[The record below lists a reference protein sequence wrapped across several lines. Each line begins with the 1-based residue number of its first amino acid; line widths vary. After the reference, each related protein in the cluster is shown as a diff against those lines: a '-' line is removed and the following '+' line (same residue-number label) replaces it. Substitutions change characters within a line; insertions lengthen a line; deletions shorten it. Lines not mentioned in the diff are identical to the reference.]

1 MQFGLIILL
10 IQVVLIVH
18 AAKTG
23 RFWPW
28 GYVILFLL
36 GFGAL
41 AYVLVEL
48 VPEWFGSVQG
58 QHARKRVVS
67 TLDPGKR
74 YRLLT
79 DQLEVTDT
87 IANRSALAE
96 ECLALGKFDEALR
109 HYEHILSLPLGDA
122 AYALGKA
129 RAQFG
134 LGHPQDT
141 VATLDDLRARSPDYQ
156 RLTDTCFTPA
166 RSKTAAALRTRWP
179 NIRRTPPIMPAPK
192 RACPTDSCSTKPVGG
207 QRRRRSSPRS
217 WPSSSAPPNMSGGR
231 RPSGLCSPKRRCGAE
246 GLWIGGSWRDFPRS
260 IWERGVKS
268 SALPVKSNEPAIT
281 PELIAEHGL
290 KPDEYARLEKLIG
303 RKPSFTELGIFSAMW
318 NEHCSYKSSKIHLRT
333 LPTKAQWVIQGPGEN
348 AGVIDI
354 GDGLAVVFKM
364 ESHNHPSYIEPYQGA
379 ATGVGGILR
388 DVFTMGARP
397 IACLNALSFGDPK
410 HPKTRALVGGV
421 VAGIGGYGNSFG
433 VPTVGG
439 EVRFHRR
446 YDGNCLVNAMAVGLA
461 DADKIFYSAASGV
474 GMPIVYLG
482 SKTGRD
488 GIHGASMAS
497 AEFGADAEE
506 KRPTVQVG
514 DPFSE
519 KLLLEA
525 CLEIMAKG
533 CVIAIQDMGAAGLTC
548 SAVEMGAKG
557 DLGVTL
563 NLDKVPCREIGMS
576 AYEMMLSESQE
587 RMLMVLKPEKEQEAE
602 AIFRKWGLDF
612 AVVGETTPT
621 KRFIVRHGGAVMA
634 DLPIKELGD
643 EAPVYDRPFAETEKR
658 KIVQAADVVPPMPTA
673 TALEKLI
680 GAPDLC
686 SRRWVWEQYDH
697 VIIGNTV
704 QRPGGD
710 AAVVR
715 INDGPKA
722 LALTSDV
729 TPRYCE
735 ADPFEGGMQAVAE
748 AWRNLSA
755 VGAKPLALTDNLNFG
770 NPERPEIMGQLVGC
784 IRGIGEAARALDF
797 PIVSGNVSLYNETN
811 GRAILP
817 TPTIG
822 GVGVLDDFTASM
834 TLRFK
839 AEGEAILLIGE
850 TRGWLGQ
857 SVYLREV
864 CGREEGAP
872 PPVDLAAEK
881 RHGEF
886 VRNLIRDGLVT
897 AAHDV
902 SDGGLL
908 VALAEMAI
916 ASGIGA
922 VLEGSSALAAHAF
935 WFGEDQGRYVVTGKN
950 ADLIAERAKVTGV
963 RLTRLGAT
971 GGKALAISG
980 ERPIAVAQLK
990 KSFEGWLPAYMA
1002 GQAA

>member
-1 MQFGLIILL
+1 
-10 IQVVLIVH
+10 
-18 AAKTG
+18 
-23 RFWPW
+23 
-28 GYVILFLL
+28 
-36 GFGAL
+36 
-41 AYVLVEL
+41 
-48 VPEWFGSVQG
+48 VP
-58 QHARKRVVS
+58 
-67 TLDPGKR
+67 
-74 YRLLT
+74 
-79 DQLEVTDT
+79 
-87 IANRSALAE
+87 
-96 ECLALGKFDEALR
+96 
-109 HYEHILSLPLGDA
+109 
-122 AYALGKA
+122 
-129 RAQFG
+129 
-134 LGHPQDT
+134 
-141 VATLDDLRARSPDYQ
+141 
-156 RLTDTCFTPA
+156 
-166 RSKTAAALRTRWP
+166 
-179 NIRRTPPIMPAPK
+179 
-192 RACPTDSCSTKPVGG
+192 
-207 QRRRRSSPRS
+207 
-217 WPSSSAPPNMSGGR
+217 
-231 RPSGLCSPKRRCGAE
+231 
-246 GLWIGGSWRDFPRS
+246 
-260 IWERGVKS
+260 
-268 SALPVKSNEPAIT
+268 SNEPAIT

-290 KPDEYARLEKLIG
+290 KPDEYERIVKLIG
-303 RKPSFTELGIFSAMW
+303 RTPSFTELGIFSAMW

-333 LPTKAQWVIQGPGEN
+333 LPTKAPWVIQGPGEN

-397 IACLNALSFGDPK
+397 IACLNALSFGDPNN
-410 HPKTRALVGGV
+410 PKTRHLVAGV

-461 DADKIFYSAASGV
+461 EKDKIFYAKATGV

-563 NLDKVPCREIGMS
+563 DLDNVPCRESGMS

-587 RMLMVLKPEKEQEAE
+587 RMLMVLKPEKEKEAE

-612 AVVGETTPT
+612 AVVGKTTAS
-621 KRFIVRHGGAVMA
+621 KRFVVRHGGAVMA

-643 EAPVYDRPFAETEKR
+643 EAPLYDRPVRETPKQPA
-658 KIVQAADVVPPMPTA
+658 IDVALVNAPLGIAD
-673 TALEKLI
+673 ALEKLI
-680 GAPDLC
+680 GMPDVC
-686 SRRWVWEQYDH
+686 SKRWVWEQYDH
-697 VIIGNTV
+697 VILGNTV

-715 INDGPKA
+715 INEGPKA
-722 LALTSDV
+722 LALTADV

-735 ADPFEGGMQAVAE
+735 ADPFVGGQQAVAE
-748 AWRNLSA
+748 AWRNLTA
-755 VGAKPLALTDNLNFG
+755 VGARPLAVTDNLNFG
-770 NPERPEIMGQLVGC
+770 NPERPGIMGQLVGC
-784 IRGIGEAARALDF
+784 ISGVAEACRALDF
-797 PIVSGNVSLYNETN
+797 PVVSGNVSLYNETN
-811 GRAILP
+811 GQAILP

-822 GVGVLDDFTASM
+822 GVGLLDDFTKSM
-834 TLRFK
+834 SLKFK
-839 AEGEAILLIGE
+839 AEGEAILVLGD

-857 SVYLREV
+857 SLYLRDI
-864 CGREEGAP
+864 CGREDGAP
-872 PPVDLAAEK
+872 PQINLRDE
-881 RHGEF
+881 RRNGDF
-886 VRNLIRDGLVT
+886 VRALIRQGVVT
-897 AAHDV
+897 AVHDV

-908 VALAEMAI
+908 VAIAEMAM

-922 VLEGSSALAAHAF
+922 VLEAATDMAGFAF
-935 WFGEDQGRYVVTGKN
+935 WFGEDQGRYVVTAKD
-950 ADLIAERAKVTGV
+950 AERIAEYAKAAGV
-963 RLTRLGAT
+963 PITRIGAT
-971 GGKALAISG
+971 GGRILAIAG
-980 ERPIAVAQLK
+980 ERPVRIEDLARR
-990 KSFEGWLPAYMA
+990 FEGWLPGYMA
-1002 GQAA
+1002 GDKTAPH